1 MRKNN
6 RRMKIVGLL
15 LTGGVLLQ
23 GFGCLSGIWPQIGI
37 GFGRS
42 IGAIPGAIVGDLIF
56 DAINLGGTTDET
68 AG

>member
-15 LTGGVLLQ
+15 LGGGMLLQ
-23 GFGCLSGIWPQIGI
+23 LNCLGPVWKQAGI

-56 DAINLGGTTDET
+56 DAINLPAVGG
-68 AG
+68 